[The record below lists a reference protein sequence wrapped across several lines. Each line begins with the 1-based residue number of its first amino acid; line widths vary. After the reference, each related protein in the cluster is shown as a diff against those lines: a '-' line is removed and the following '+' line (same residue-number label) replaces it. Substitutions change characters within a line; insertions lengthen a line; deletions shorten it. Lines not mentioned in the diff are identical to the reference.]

1 MDINYLY
8 IDDEVP
14 TSLKSLANSVELDSD
29 DNRLTVA
36 YKNPADFGFAL
47 ENLINGVE
55 QYQGLIL
62 DWRLDKIP
70 QDGVHFAMRAGTVA
84 QEIRI
89 RQAEG
94 TFPAIPIVLWS
105 TIDKLQNS
113 YTSDPASHDLFD
125 LKYDKIG
132 ISDAPDKVGI
142 ELISLFLGYC
152 AIEKNLTQEGKLD
165 AAAVFYLDDQDLNL
179 LPQSFLGYLKQLS
192 KTSVH
197 EYARIFLREIIE
209 RPGVLVCE
217 DLLAAKL
224 GIDIE
229 QSAGWS
235 EVLSFLEPYKYK
247 GPFHEAR
254 SRWWWR
260 LVEKRWW
267 NNFAGEQSS
276 PLYLTASERV
286 TILKS
291 ATQVE
296 DLQPYAGIHS
306 DYQTNFQTIC
316 QYYRKPLDTIDGVTI
331 KEREPF
337 MWQEKKYLSVEAALR
352 RLGGDINLRPHPVET
367 ERLELIKESEQ
378 TNLAEAEHLESNRKV
393 EPKPDLS

>member
-1 MDINYLY
+1 MDIKYLY
-8 IDDEVP
+8 VDDEDP
-14 TSLKSLANSVELDSD
+14 ESLKSLANSVELDKAGHS
-29 DNRLTVA
+29 LAVT
-36 YKNPADFGFAL
+36 YKNPADFKFSL
-47 ENLINGVE
+47 ENLIHDVE

-105 TIDKLQNS
+105 TNDKLQNS

-125 LKYDKIG
+125 LKHDKIE
-132 ISDAPDKVGI
+132 ISDNPDKVSV
-142 ELISLFLGYC
+142 ELISLFLGYST
-152 AIEKNLTQEGKLD
+152 IKENLNDDGRLD
-165 AAAVFYLDDQDLNL
+165 SAVFNLDDEDLNF

-192 KTSVH
+192 EISVH

-217 DLLAAKL
+217 ELLAAKL

-229 QSAGWS
+229 RSRGWFNL
-235 EVLSFLEPYKYK
+235 LSLLEPYKYT

-260 LVEKRWW
+260 LIEKRWW
-267 NNFAGEQSS
+267 SDFAADHSS
-276 PLYLTASERV
+276 PLYLRASERV
-286 TILKS
+286 EMIES
-291 ATQVE
+291 ITQTKN
-296 DLQPYAGIHS
+296 LQPYTGIRPE
-306 DYQTNFQTIC
+306 YQTDFQTIC
-316 QYYRKPLDTIDGVTI
+316 EYYRKPLDTIDGVTI
-331 KEREPF
+331 KEKEPF
-337 MWQEKKYLSVEAALR
+337 MWQEKRYLSLDAALR
-352 RLGGDINLRPHPVET
+352 RLGSDKNLRPHPVET
-367 ERLELIKESEQ
+367 ERLELIKEAEQ
-378 TNLAEAEHLESNRKV
+378 ADSAEAE
-393 EPKPDLS
+393 